1 MSVERIEF
9 SMCLQTA
16 YDLPRPFPANKEIP
30 EWYKTMPAEVDGEG
44 GPTETVKGCPPF
56 LEAMTC
62 GYIIPLVA
70 DITLSRDQNGVFHG
84 EGPTFHDRGDFCRPL
99 VTSHKPVQVRGSP
112 VEQFPMVKIFNPWL
126 IRTSPGYS
134 ALFLA
139 PQNRFQRFL
148 YPVAGLVETDLFYR
162 EVNAPSVLTIPPG
175 SSVKL
180 PRGMPL
186 MQVIP
191 IKRDEFQSDFVPLDV
206 AKYEEIMQELRLEKR
221 NFYKDAYW
229 RKKKYY

>member
-9 SMCLQTA
+9 TMCLQTA
-16 YDLPRPFPANKEIP
+16 YDLPRPFPANKLIP
-30 EWYKTMPAEVDGEG
+30 EWYKMMPAEADVEG
-44 GPTETVKGCPPF
+44 GPAETVKGCPPF

-70 DITLSRDQNGVFHG
+70 DITLSRDQAGVFHG
-84 EGPTFHDRGDFCRPL
+84 EGPVFHDRQDFCRPL
-99 VTSHKPVQVRGSP
+99 VTTHKPFQVQGSP

-134 ALFLA
+134 AVPA
-139 PQNRFQRFL
+139 PQNRFQKFL

-162 EVNAPSVLTIPPG
+162 EVNVPSVLTIPPG

-180 PRGMPL
+180 PRACPL
-186 MQVIP
+186 C
-191 IKRDEFQSDFVPLDV
+191 R
-206 AKYEEIMQELRLEKR
+206 
-221 NFYKDAYW
+221 
-229 RKKKYY
+229 